1 MFLNFIALAMDCEY
15 DIPNLLLSHWLALFG
30 GLCFLGLAY
39 TIFFELKPFTR
50 SRGSRGAS
58 TRQIRRNAS
67 RAAQEARSE
76 EAQRDLLSQAAHA
89 ANQDQARVPIAE
101 AITAYT
107 PRFYPSKPAGD
118 YEFSFVH
125 VTSSYTRMDSTTTP
139 VPYVQGIALVFA
151 FYHLLC
157 ILCNILWPGR
167 GCLLEESGDT
177 TL

>member
-1 MFLNFIALAMDCEY
+1 MFLNLIALAMDCKY
-15 DIPNLLLSHWLALFG
+15 DIPSLLLSHWLALLG
-30 GLCFLGLAY
+30 GVSFLCLAY
-39 TIFFELKPFTR
+39 TIFFELKSCTR
-50 SRGSRGAS
+50 PRGSRGAS
-58 TRQIRRNAS
+58 TRQVRRNAS
-67 RAAQEARSE
+67 RAAQEARRE
-76 EAQRDLLSQAAHA
+76 EAPGDLLSQAAHP

-139 VPYVQGIALVFA
+139 VPYVQGIAFVFA

-157 ILCNILWPGR
+157 SLCNILWPGR
-167 GCLLEESGDT
+167 GRLLEESEDT